1 MRKNNFMN
9 KTIKLKGSI
18 LAGIIQIFACL
29 IVYKFNIPNP
39 NIVLFVV
46 LSASIVQSGY
56 LAGIISGVIAVLYS
70 AFFFSTDHSWIFYT
84 PINRD
89 KLCVIVLGVI
99 SNIILVG
106 NLQEA
111 NRQAEHKIAK
121 LESEKKQKKK
131 ELEQQDELHK
141 ALIAADTAN
150 RAKST
155 FLLNMSHD
163 IRTPLNGI
171 MGLLKINMAHS
182 DDEELVRENYKEM
195 EKAANHLLSLINDV
209 LQMSKLEDG
218 REELSSELVCL
229 PDVFCDMKAII
240 DGSALDKGI
249 SVDFSEDS
257 IWVHPYVITN
267 PLYLRQIFLNIY
279 GNSIKFTNFGGK
291 ISTKQEC
298 IEEKDNVITYRWII
312 SDTGIGM
319 SKEFLKHIFEPFV
332 QEHAG
337 SRTKFAGTGLG
348 MSIAKK
354 LVEKM
359 GGTITFESEDG
370 VGTTFV
376 IQVPFKI
383 DLNSDKW
390 EEQKDVS
397 DGKSIKGLHI
407 LLAEDNELNMEIAEF
422 MLQNEG
428 ACVCKAWNGQQAAEI
443 FENSRPHEFDVI
455 LMDIMMPVMNGYEA
469 AERIRS
475 LDREDAKVVPII
487 AMTANA
493 FTEDRIR
500 AKEAGMDEHI
510 AKPIDVKL
518 LVKVIC
524 KLVGNDFRGSCNEK
538 EKVE

>member
-1 MRKNNFMN
+1 MN
-9 KTIKLKGSI
+9 KIIKLKGSI
-18 LAGIIQIFACL
+18 
-29 IVYKFNIPNP
+29 
-39 NIVLFVV
+39 
-46 LSASIVQSGY
+46 

-229 PDVFCDMKAII
+229 PDVFYDMKAII

-279 GNSIKFTNFGGK
+279 GNGIKFTNFGGK

-319 SKEFLKHIFEPFV
+319 AIV
-332 QEHAG
+332 
-337 SRTKFAGTGLG
+337 
-348 MSIAKK
+348 KK
-354 LVEKM
+354 MIDKM
-359 GGTITFESEDG
+359 GGTISVISE
-370 VGTTFV
+370 VGKGSTFV
-376 IQVPFKI
+376 VELPFEMGAAPEKSKKEEADKENSI
-383 DLNSDKW
+383 HGLNLML
-390 EEQKDVS
+390 V
-397 DGKSIKGLHI
+397 
-407 LLAEDNELNMEIAEF
+407 EDNELNAEVAEILLED
-422 MLQNEG
+422 EG
-428 ACVCKAWNGQQAAEI
+428 AIITMVNDGQQAVEL
-443 FENSRPHEFDVI
+443 FNNNPVGTFDAI
-455 LMDIMMPVMNGYEA
+455 LMDIMMPVMDGLTA
-469 AERIRS
+469 TKAIRA
-475 LDREDAKVVPII
+475 LNRPDAGIIPII

-493 FTEDRIR
+493 FAEDVQRCLD
-500 AKEAGMDEHI
+500 AGMNAHL
-510 AKPIDVKL
+510 AKPLDI
-518 LVKVIC
+518 
-524 KLVGNDFRGSCNEK
+524 
-538 EKVE
+538 EKVKKTICEHTIELYNKE